1 MKTQNLS
8 KQEAEIV
15 IKNGGKVFLDNEDNY
30 LYAVGINKE
39 KYIDQTGFS
48 FTEWFHLHSPNK
60 GWNIKLIWLNA
71 IIFCKKIEIM
81 KITKFDIELNNY
93 DIVNGCVTIDV
104 EDEIEIDNG
113 VVVDCVIKVYFNE
126 VSRGYEGD
134 NSLINGTREVIDVWI
149 GDVDVEVKDVWSDDG
164 LCVTHNYTIHQLMEI
179 EQLIKD
185 KF

>member
-1 MKTQNLS
+1 
-8 KQEAEIV
+8 
-15 IKNGGKVFLDNEDNY
+15 
-30 LYAVGINKE
+30 
-39 KYIDQTGFS
+39 
-48 FTEWFHLHSPNK
+48 
-60 GWNIKLIWLNA
+60 
-71 IIFCKKIEIM
+71 M
-81 KITKFDIELNNY
+81 KITKFDIDLDNY

-113 VVVDCVIKVYFNE
+113 LVVDCVIKVYFNE

-149 GDVDVEVKDVWSDDG
+149 GDVDVDVKDVWSDDG
-164 LCVTHNYTIHQLMEI
+164 LCVTHNYTVYQLMEI